1 MRPYPMSP
9 NPRRPMSP
17 EQKTSTRRRSAIR
30 RARRALAAV
39 LLALASISWGGVFA
53 VAPASAAVQ
62 GTSAS
67 AAAAAPSAGS
77 SGGSL
82 EAAATKAGDTGRK
95 VAMSLIGLGFA
106 IAAIVLSFKRDFK
119 EAAGIFAV
127 GLVAVLLA
135 TPAGL
140 NLLRSTVTSLFGA

>member
-1 MRPYPMSP
+1 MSP
-9 NPRRPMSP
+9 DR
-17 EQKTSTRRRSAIR
+17 KTTRRRSAAHR
-30 RARRALAAV
+30 TRRALAAA
-39 LLALASISWGGVFA
+39 LLGLASMSWGGVLA

-62 GTSAS
+62 GAAAS
-67 AAAAAPSAGS
+67 AAAAPAAPSAGS
-77 SGGSL
+77 GGGSL

-106 IAAIVLSFKRDFK
+106 VAAIVLSFKRDFK

>member
-1 MRPYPMSP
+1 
-9 NPRRPMSP
+9 MSP
-17 EQKTSTRRRSAIR
+17 EQKTTRRRSAAH

-39 LLALASISWGGVFA
+39 LLALASMSWGGVLA
-53 VAPASAAVQ
+53 VAPAFAVVQ
-62 GTSAS
+62 GASAS
-67 AAAAAPSAGS
+67 PAAAAPSAGS

-106 IAAIVLSFKRDFK
+106 VAAIVLSFKRDFK